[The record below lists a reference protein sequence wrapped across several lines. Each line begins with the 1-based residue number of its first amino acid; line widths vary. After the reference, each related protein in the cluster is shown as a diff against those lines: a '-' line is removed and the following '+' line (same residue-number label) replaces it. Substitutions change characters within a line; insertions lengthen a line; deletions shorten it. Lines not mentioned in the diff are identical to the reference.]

1 MILYI
6 SNVFLKVVASCLL
19 SLKNHLFERTEL
31 WLLYTDSIHFD
42 RVIHNYVSFVTLQ
55 HLRLIFVV
63 FLQCLERLYIQTV
76 ICVICLVIQFIIH
89 FESDGGDIEI

>member
-1 MILYI
+1 M
-6 SNVFLKVVASCLL
+6 
-19 SLKNHLFERTEL
+19 
-31 WLLYTDSIHFD
+31 
-42 RVIHNYVSFVTLQ
+42 
-55 HLRLIFVV
+55 V